1 MNSFESL
8 KGGKSKMEDNERVF
22 HFSAIWQKE
31 EDRKTACDIPVKEI
45 NYRYSD
51 NIHACTCVQCLDK
64 FYKK

>member
-1 MNSFESL
+1 
-8 KGGKSKMEDNERVF
+8 MEDNERVF